1 MQQIYLESFFKRGYR
16 NLMKYISNIAH
27 MSNGDKEII
36 YHRIKVIEFFNE
48 FGLKATKTAFKIGR
62 SSIFDWKSKLK
73 KSGSKLS
80 SLRPLSKAPKTRSKR
95 KVTKEI
101 VSFIQQYR
109 SSNNHPGVDKVT
121 IKPALD
127 AYCKTLNINTI
138 SESTIGRII
147 KDLKDRGKIPNYK
160 LKTTING
167 KTGRLRYKA
176 DIPKSNKL
184 RIDKYVPDY
193 PGDLVQID
201 AITIFMN
208 GIRRYIITAIDVKS
222 RFSFAFS
229 YKSLSS
235 NMAKD
240 FMIKFQRVAPF
251 KIKRIQTDNGKEFHK
266 YFSEY
271 IKKQNIIHFFN
282 YPRCPKM
289 NKYIERFNRTIQ
301 EQHVSWYM
309 NDLYEPIIF
318 NPKMMKY
325 LIWYNT
331 EKPHRSLNKLSPL
344 KYYLNNYITNIK
356 KSNMLWTLTFYLF
369 DIFVIINL
377 YKL

>member
-1 MQQIYLESFFKRGYR
+1 MQQIYLESFFKRGYH
-16 NLMKYISNIAH
+16 NLMKYISNFAH
-27 MSNGDKEII
+27 MSKDDKKII
-36 YHRIKVIEFFNE
+36 YHRIKVIEFFDE
-48 FGLKATKTAFKIGR
+48 FSLKATKSAFKVGR
-62 SSIFDWKSKLK
+62 STIFDWKSKLK
-73 KSGSKLS
+73 KSGGKLS
-80 SLRPLSKAPKTRSKR
+80 SLKHLSKAPKTRTKR

-101 VSFIQQYR
+101 ISFITQYR

-127 AYCKTLNINTI
+127 AYCKALDINTV

-147 KDLKDRGKIPNYK
+147 KELKHKGQIPNYK

-167 KTGRLRYKA
+167 KTGRLRYKSKK
-176 DIPKSNKL
+176 PKSKKL
-184 RIDKYVPDY
+184 RIGKYVPDY
-193 PGDLVQID
+193 PGDLIQIE
-201 AITIFMN
+201 AITILMD
-208 GIRRYIITAIDVKS
+208 GIRRYIITAIEVKS
-222 RFSFAFS
+222 RFSFAYC

-240 FMIKFQRVAPF
+240 FMIKFQEVAPF
-251 KIKRIQTDNGKEFHK
+251 IIKRIQTDNGKEFHK
-266 YFSEY
+266 YFREY

-301 EQHVSWYM
+301 DQYVSWHM
-309 NDLYEPIIF
+309 NDLYEPQEF
-318 NPKMMKY
+318 NPKLMKY

-344 KYYLNNYITNIK
+344 RYYLNNYINNIK
-356 KSNMLWTLTFYLF
+356 KSNMLWTLTSSCQGLF
-369 DIFVIINL
+369 IRI
-377 YKL
+377 